1 MAIFFS
7 LEAEKAGDRVEER
20 RHFLVPK
27 HTIVP
32 KEKEEEILKK
42 LHATK
47 DMLPIIL
54 RSDPAIKKL
63 KAKPG
68 DIIEIERV
76 SPTAGKSLYYRV
88 VR

>member
-1 MAIFFS
+1 M
-7 LEAEKAGDRVEER
+7 EER

-27 HTIVP
+27 HSIVP
-32 KEKEEEILKK
+32 KEREEEILKR

-47 DMLPIIL
+47 EMLPIIL
-54 RSDPAIKKL
+54 KSDPAIKKL

-68 DIIEIERV
+68 DIIEIERD

>member
-1 MAIFFS
+1 
-7 LEAEKAGDRVEER
+7 VEEK

-32 KEKEEEILKK
+32 KEKEEEILKR

-47 DMLPIIL
+47 GELPIIL

-63 KAKPG
+63 KPNIG
-68 DIIEIERV
+68 DIIEIERN
-76 SPTAGKSLYYRV
+76 SPVAGKSKYYRV

>member
-1 MAIFFS
+1 M
-7 LEAEKAGDRVEER
+7 EER

-27 HTIVP
+27 HSIVP
-32 KEKEEEILKK
+32 REKEDEILNK

-47 DMLPIIL
+47 DMLPTIL
-54 RSDPAIKKL
+54 KSDPAIKKL

-68 DIIEIERV
+68 EIIEIERN

>member
-1 MAIFFS
+1 MH
-7 LEAEKAGDRVEER
+7 EAGDIVEEK

-27 HTIVP
+27 HSIVP
-32 KEKEEEILKK
+32 KDKEKEILEK

-47 DMLPIIL
+47 DQLPIIL

-63 KAKPG
+63 KPNIG
-68 DIIEIERV
+68 DIIEIERN
-76 SPTAGKSLYYRV
+76 SPVAGKSKYYRV